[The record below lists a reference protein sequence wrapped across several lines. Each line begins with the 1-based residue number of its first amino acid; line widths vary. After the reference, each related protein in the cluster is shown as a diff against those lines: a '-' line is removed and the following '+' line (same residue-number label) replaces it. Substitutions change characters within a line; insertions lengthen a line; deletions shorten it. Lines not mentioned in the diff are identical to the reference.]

1 MNKKQKLERL
11 GALVLSLSL
20 FLSGCAE
27 KANCLLPFKHV
38 HKYVKEDEN
47 GNSIVR
53 YIESEKKD
61 DDGYQRL
68 DEYIE
73 ISKEDEEIYELLDKK
88 NLFIGK
94 ENWDYLYN
102 LMASNQ
108 DYLEYYYVMDNIQI
122 YDGKDVYG
130 RTIKKKMKHH
140 YEGWHTVPDI
150 IYNTG
155 DVRVCHHK
163 YFGYAIER
171 KNGKLELVKSPLVDD
186 IREIISDFPF
196 VCENCYEIVYEDY
209 VFDKSDLDK
218 ITTNDLTTSFSYP
231 NLENKN
237 IHTGKMRVRV

>member
-1 MNKKQKLERL
+1 MNKKQKLEKL

-27 KANCLLPFKHV
+27 KATCLLPFKHV
-38 HKYVKEDEN
+38 HKYVKEDEK

-53 YIESEKKD
+53 YIESEKDD
-61 DDGYQRL
+61 DDGYKRL

-73 ISKEDEEIYELLDKK
+73 ISKEDEEIYKLLDKK
-88 NLFIGK
+88 NLFVGK
-94 ENWDYLYN
+94 DNWDYLYN
-102 LMASNQ
+102 LMSDNQ
-108 DYLEYYYVMDNIQI
+108 DYLEYYYIMDNTQI
-122 YDGKDVYG
+122 YNGKDIYG

-140 YEGWHTVPDI
+140 YEGWHTIPDI

-186 IREIISDFPF
+186 IREIIDDFPF
-196 VCENCYEIVYEDY
+196 YGTDCCEIVYENYTISKDILNA
-209 VFDKSDLDK
+209 VSVNDF
-218 ITTNDLTTSFSYP
+218 TTNFGYP
-231 NLENKN
+231 NLENKSM
-237 IHTGKMRVRV
+237 HTGKMRVRV

>member
-53 YIESEKKD
+53 YIESEKED
-61 DDGYQRL
+61 EDGYKRL

-108 DYLEYYYVMDNIQI
+108 DYLEYYYEIPTTQVYKSRNS
-122 YDGKDVYG
+122 YGKIVTNEREYMQ
-130 RTIKKKMKHH
+130 T
-140 YEGWHTVPDI
+140 GWHASPDSAF
-150 IYNTG
+150 NTG

-231 NLENKN
+231 NLENKR
-237 IHTGKMRVRV
+237 IHTGKMRVRI